1 MRKSRKHYTSQEKVA
16 LLRKHLIEKVP
27 VSDIC
32 READLQPTVFYRW
45 QQELFENGTA
55 AFDRAKDPTAPLKN
69 KIEAMKE
76 KLARKDGVIAE
87 LLEEH
92 VSLKKKTLGES

>member
-16 LLRKHLIEKVP
+16 LLRKHLIDKVA
-27 VSDIC
+27 VSEIC
-32 READLQPTVFYRW
+32 RQANLQPTVFYRW

-55 AFDRAKDPTAPLKN
+55 AFERGKDPTAPLERKLQ
-69 KIEAMKE
+69 AMKE
-76 KLARKDGVIAE
+76 KLARKDEVIAE

-92 VSLKKKTLGES
+92 VSLKKTLGEI